1 MKEDPAV
8 SQPARYWIRS
18 PTIWCEERGRFEP
31 GLILIGDGQI
41 RAIEPIATAVP
52 AVDAVIDL
60 SGSWVLPGLINTHV
74 HLEFSAS
81 SQPLAD
87 FEAETAEERLLR
99 AAGNAHRLLTS
110 GVTTAR
116 DCGSSWIMLALARRP
131 DLSPVMLPR
140 LLCSGPP
147 ITVPKGHLHFMHGVV
162 HDHDEIR
169 AHIDRLEAEGGRSVK
184 VMASGGQMTPGSLPE
199 ETVFTQESLNLI
211 ADEARR
217 RGLPSVSHVLA
228 TESIRRSAI
237 ARFDSLEHC
246 AFFER
251 DGQGVIVRI
260 FDPEVASVVRD
271 SGSAMMAN
279 LSTATRYLDGL
290 RESANRTSAESHSLR
305 QFDIMV
311 ENFGKMVELGIP
323 MVCGN
328 DAGVRDTP
336 FEDTWLEFAWLVKG
350 GLPAADAIR
359 AATSG
364 AAKALLIDD
373 SVGRIARGYSADII
387 AVASDPLVDPMA
399 FRHTTF
405 VMRAGEVIRP
415 SP

>member
-1 MKEDPAV
+1 M
-8 SQPARYWIRS
+8 
-18 PTIWCEERGRFEP
+18 
-31 GLILIGDGQI
+31 
-41 RAIEPIATAVP
+41 
-52 AVDAVIDL
+52 IDL
-60 SGSWVLPGLINTHV
+60 TGLWVLPGLINTHV

-81 SQPLAD
+81 SRPLAD
-87 FEAETAEERLLR
+87 FESETAEERLLR

-131 DLSPVMLPR
+131 DLSPVALPR

-162 HDHDEIR
+162 HSHDEIR
-169 AHIDRLEAEGGRSVK
+169 AHIDRLEDEGGRSVK

-199 ETVFTQESLNLI
+199 ETVFTQESLNFI
-211 ADEARR
+211 ADEARHR
-217 RGLPSVSHVLA
+217 RLPSVSHVLA

-251 DGQGVIVRI
+251 DGQGAIVRT
-260 FDPEVASVVRD
+260 FDPEIASVVRD
-271 SGSAMMAN
+271 SGSAVMAN
-279 LSTATRYLDGL
+279 LSTATRYLDVL
-290 RESANRTSAESHSLR
+290 RESASQTSAETHALR
-305 QFDIMV
+305 QFDIMI
-311 ENFGKMVELGIP
+311 ENFGKLVDLGIP

-387 AVASDPLVDPMA
+387 AVTSDPLVDPAA
-399 FRHTTF
+399 FRQPAF

-415 SP
+415 FP

>member
-1 MKEDPAV
+1 
-8 SQPARYWIRS
+8 
-18 PTIWCEERGRFEP
+18 
-31 GLILIGDGQI
+31 
-41 RAIEPIATAVP
+41 
-52 AVDAVIDL
+52 
-60 SGSWVLPGLINTHV
+60 
-74 HLEFSAS
+74 
-81 SQPLAD
+81 LAD

-116 DCGSSWIMLALARRP
+116 DCGSSWTMLALARRP
-131 DLSPVMLPR
+131 DLSPVALPR

-162 HDHDEIR
+162 HSHDEIC
-169 AHIDRLEAEGGRSVK
+169 AHIDRVEHEGGRSVK

-199 ETVFTQESLNLI
+199 DTVFTQEALSLI
-211 ADEARR
+211 ANEARR
-217 RGLPSVSHVLA
+217 RRLPSVSHVLA

-251 DGQGVIVRI
+251 DGQAALVRV
-260 FDPEVASVVRD
+260 FDPEVAGVVRD
-271 SGSAMMAN
+271 SGSAVMAN
-279 LSTATRYLDGL
+279 LSTATRYLDEL
-290 RESANRTSAESHSLR
+290 RENPSRTSAETHALR
-305 QFDIMV
+305 QFDVMV
-311 ENFGKMVELGIP
+311 ENFGKLVELGIP

-364 AAKALLIDD
+364 AAKALLIDET
-373 SVGRIARGYSADII
+373 VGRIARGYSADII
-387 AVASDPLVDPMA
+387 AVTSDPLTDPAA
-399 FRHTTF
+399 FRQPVF
-405 VMRAGEVIRP
+405 VMRAGEVILSTP
-415 SP
+415 